1 MAFDVYSVAPRRLHR
16 GQARS
21 HKIRGVRNTC
31 GSWLASDGNFT
42 DTTHLSAKKNARRN
56 AWHFL

>member
-1 MAFDVYSVAPRRLHR
+1 MAVWRSMFIQLDRSEAIAGKPAP
-16 GQARS
+16 
-21 HKIRGVRNTC
+21 T